1 MAEQRESSYQAAPKK
16 RSVLVVE
23 DERPVR
29 ELLRLHF
36 ENAGYTATTASD
48 AIVAGKLLIT
58 DARSF
63 DLLVVD
69 AHMPYMTGLEF
80 AAAIIADTTLPPLPI
95 VLITGHEQLAARADV
110 LDVPCLVKPF
120 TADEL
125 IATAEK
131 TLASKPLVSA
141 AGLRERRME
150 NLLRQ
155 YQGIRAQQ

>member
-1 MAEQRESSYQAAPKK
+1 MAEQSESSYKAVPAK
-16 RSVLVVE
+16 RSVLIVE
-23 DERPVR
+23 DERPIR

-36 ENAGYTATTASD
+36 ENAGYAATTASD
-48 AIVAGKLLIT
+48 AIVAGKLLIN

-63 DLLVVD
+63 DLLVID

-95 VLITGHEQLAARADV
+95 ILITGHSEFAARADV

-125 IATAEK
+125 IAAAEK
-131 TLASKPLVSA
+131 TLASRPLVSS
-141 AGLRERRME
+141 AGLRDRGME

-155 YQGIRAQQ
+155 YRGIRAQQ